1 MSTMY
6 RRTAV
11 CQKGTFK
18 GCFFH
23 EKTSLSSLLVL
34 IVHILSFQN
43 LDASVWATP
52 GIIVKI
58 GVISRKVEIIQKIV
72 VNQCFASPRP
82 KNGPILMFEVSK
94 CVYGQAGSRKENQL
108 EIEWKLHVC
117 QPIQCNFIRSKC
129 TIQGSV
135 YYKVLCTSVKL
146 IKYWI
151 VISFQNRG
159 NVQIIILFEI

>member
-1 MSTMY
+1 MSTVSN

-34 IVHILSFQN
+34 IVHIISFQN
-43 LDASVWATP
+43 LEASVCASL

-58 GVISRKVEIIQKIV
+58 CVISRKVEIILKIME
-72 VNQCFASPRP
+72 NQCFASPGL

-94 CVYGQAGSRKENQL
+94 CVY
-108 EIEWKLHVC
+108 
-117 QPIQCNFIRSKC
+117 
-129 TIQGSV
+129 
-135 YYKVLCTSVKL
+135 
-146 IKYWI
+146 
-151 VISFQNRG
+151 
-159 NVQIIILFEI
+159 

>member
-1 MSTMY
+1 MLII

-11 CQKGTFK
+11 SQKGIFK

-43 LDASVWATP
+43 LEASVCASL

-58 GVISRKVEIIQKIV
+58 CVISRKVEIILKIME
-72 VNQCFASPRP
+72 NQCFASPGL

-94 CVYGQAGSRKENQL
+94 CVY
-108 EIEWKLHVC
+108 
-117 QPIQCNFIRSKC
+117 
-129 TIQGSV
+129 
-135 YYKVLCTSVKL
+135 
-146 IKYWI
+146 
-151 VISFQNRG
+151 
-159 NVQIIILFEI
+159 